1 MSALGALIHYLEL
14 TQKQNIP
21 LINNFELVDKKNYMQ
36 IDHFSIKSLELL
48 EKNDGQKD
56 GSLLSVIDKTKTA
69 SGSRLIKDFLKA
81 PLIDKNEIKRR
92 HQLVDNLIRH
102 SLATERIINFLSQ
115 LSDVERALS
124 RISANINNPRDLL
137 ILKKLRDKCA

>member
-48 EKNDGQKD
+48 EKMMVKKMV
-56 GSLLSVIDKTKTA
+56 L
-69 SGSRLIKDFLKA
+69 FL
-81 PLIDKNEIKRR
+81 
-92 HQLVDNLIRH
+92 
-102 SLATERIINFLSQ
+102 
-115 LSDVERALS
+115 AL
-124 RISANINNPRDLL
+124 
-137 ILKKLRDKCA
+137 

>member
-1 MSALGALIHYLEL
+1 M
-14 TQKQNIP
+14 
-21 LINNFELVDKKNYMQ
+21 
-36 IDHFSIKSLELL
+36 
-48 EKNDGQKD
+48 
-56 GSLLSVIDKTKTA
+56 
-69 SGSRLIKDFLKA
+69 KA

-124 RISANINNPRDLL
+124 RISANINNPRDHL
-137 ILKKLRDKCA
+137 ILKNFVTNAHDIFEEVRGFKSEEMDLLLPNNLSLEKAMILEKVISNNITENPPINLHDGGAVSYTHLTLPTR

>member
-1 MSALGALIHYLEL
+1 M
-14 TQKQNIP
+14 
-21 LINNFELVDKKNYMQ
+21 VDKNNYMQ

-69 SGSRLIKDFLKA
+69 SGGRLIKDFLKA

-92 HQLVDNLIRH
+92 HQLVENLIRN
-102 SLATERIINFLSQ
+102 SVATERIINFLSQ
-115 LSDVERALS
+115 L
-124 RISANINNPRDLL
+124 INFLL
-137 ILKKLRDKCA
+137 TSQLTN

>member
-1 MSALGALIHYLEL
+1 M
-14 TQKQNIP
+14 
-21 LINNFELVDKKNYMQ
+21 
-36 IDHFSIKSLELL
+36 
-48 EKNDGQKD
+48 
-56 GSLLSVIDKTKTA
+56 
-69 SGSRLIKDFLKA
+69 KA

-137 ILKKLRDKCA
+137 ILKNFVTNAHEIFEEVRGFKSEEMDLLFNMESEKKWTSAIKKTGIDFTKFYHLSGNA